1 LVVEILS
8 PSSALKDRY
17 TKHNLYQH
25 QGVPYYLMISQDTE
39 ETEVYMLVEGK
50 YELQQKGKS
59 FSFNF
64 QFADDCLATID
75 LGELWQ

>member
-1 LVVEILS
+1 
-8 PSSALKDRY
+8 
-17 TKHNLYQH
+17 
-25 QGVPYYLMISQDTE
+25 MISQDTE
-39 ETEVYMLVEGK
+39 ETEVYMLVGGK

-64 QFADDCLATID
+64 QFADDYLATID